1 MDLSDLNE
9 QQKNAILNTFDKN
22 CVVVAGAGSGKT
34 KVLTSRVG
42 YIIDDMNVQPSKI
55 MVVTFTNKAASE
67 LKTRL
72 SAVCDD
78 LNEMWVGTF
87 HSICVKILKN
97 FGYKININ
105 SFTIMDTRDSKALLK
120 ETLKDLNM
128 STEKSTINKYI
139 NKISNLKNNLIS
151 KKTIRDKANTV
162 EERELASVYEEYT
175 KSAWR
180 KRAFDFDDLIFYSV
194 ILLKKS
200 SEVREWFHNNVKYI
214 LTDEM
219 QDTNTAQFEL
229 LKLLAGN
236 NNLYLVGDVDQSIYG
251 FRSAKPE
258 YLIKFQK
265 FYPTAQVLKLERN
278 YRSTKTIVKAS
289 NELIKN
295 NANRIDKNSFTENK
309 IGDPIIY
316 HQCINAKEEG
326 EWVANEIFMSS
337 GQKSFND
344 IAILYRTNA
353 QSRAIED
360 ALMKFN
366 IPYKLIGSTS
376 FYDRKEIKD
385 ILSFVK
391 FISNKKD
398 VFAFKRALGVING
411 IGKTSIEKAIDY
423 AKENNID
430 LLESVNTIKLT
441 PRAIHA
447 VVLFN
452 EIVNIDKAKP
462 SQMIKEIAIKSGILK
477 ELYDENTKESL
488 SRVENI
494 KELISVAKEQEQY
507 NKNLSLQDFLNNI
520 ALSSGTDKEKENGT
534 VSLMTIHSSKGLEF
548 ETVFIVGM
556 EENILPHSNCTTKKD
571 IEEERRLAYVAVT
584 RAKNNLYLTSAQTRI
599 ETSCISVQSESRFI
613 KEMEEYIIRV

>member
-1 MDLSDLNE
+1 MDLSDLND
-9 QQKNAILNTFDKN
+9 QQKNAILNTFDNN

-42 YIIDDMNVQPSKI
+42 YLIDDMDIQPSEI

-72 SAVCDD
+72 SSVCDD

-97 FGYKININ
+97 FGYHINVN
-105 SFTIMDTRDSKALLK
+105 SFTIMDTRDSKNLLK
-120 ETLKDLNM
+120 EVLKDLGM
-128 STEKSTINKYI
+128 STEKSTINKYL

-151 KKTIRDKANTV
+151 KKLMKDKANSY
-162 EERELASVYEEYT
+162 EDRELADVYDEYSR
-175 KSAWR
+175 SAWR

-194 ILLKKS
+194 ILLKTCK
-200 SEVREWFHNNVKYI
+200 EAREWFHDNVKYI

-229 LKLLAGN
+229 LKLLAGD

-258 YLIKFQK
+258 YLIKFEK
-265 FYPTAQVLKLERN
+265 FYPSSKVLKLERN
-278 YRSTKTIVKAS
+278 YRSTKNIVNAS

-295 NANRIDKNSFTENK
+295 NENRIDKVSFTENK
-309 IGDPIIY
+309 TGDPIIY
-316 HQCINAKEEG
+316 HQCINAKDEG

-337 GQKSFND
+337 GQKNFND
-344 IAILYRTNA
+344 VAVLYRTNA

-385 ILSFVK
+385 TLSFVK
-391 FISNKKD
+391 FMTNRKD
-398 VFAFKRALGVING
+398 TFSFRRSLGTIAG
-411 IGKTSIEKAIDY
+411 IGKTSIDKAILY
-423 AKENNID
+423 AKDNSID
-430 LLESVNTIKLT
+430 LLDAVNEIKLT
-441 PRAIHA
+441 PRATHA
-447 VVLFN
+447 VLVFN
-452 EIVNIDKAKP
+452 EIMNINESSP
-462 SQMIKEIAIKSGILK
+462 SQVIKEIVIKNGLLK
-477 ELYDENTKESL
+477 ALYDENTKESL
-488 SRVENI
+488 SRIENI
-494 KELISVAKEQEQY
+494 KELISVAKEQEES
-507 NKNLSLQDFLNNI
+507 NPNISLQDFLNNI
-520 ALSSGTDKEKENGT
+520 ALTSGSDKEKENGS

-548 ETVFIVGM
+548 DTVFIVGV
-556 EENILPHSNCTTKKD
+556 EENILPHGNCSNKKD

-584 RAKNNLYLTSAQTRI
+584 RAKSNLYLTSAQTRI
-599 ETSCISVQSESRFI
+599 DSSCISIQTESRFI